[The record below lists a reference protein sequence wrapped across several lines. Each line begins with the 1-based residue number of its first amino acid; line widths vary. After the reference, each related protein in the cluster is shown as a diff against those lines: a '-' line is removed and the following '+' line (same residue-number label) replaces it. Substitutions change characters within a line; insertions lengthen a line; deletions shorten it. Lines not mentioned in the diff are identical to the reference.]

1 MTAKYENLMR
11 NWGLVIF
18 CILAIFSTASISGA
32 ATISGYIYNTAGVV
46 QQNVPVNLLNA
57 DNRSYIPGMGTCS
70 DALGV
75 FQISNIPPGKYLLLA
90 GGDGCNSSTA
100 YAKTFYHVDSSGNFV
115 RTYDPQ
121 NADQFNLTGGEN
133 IPGKNFYLEPGA
145 SISGM
150 VTVPVGATPLNVN
163 IGVNPVGISNW
174 GYGACTDSS
183 GSYSVRGISPG
194 TYRIS
199 AGGSNWCGGS
209 CYQQVFYNNKPDWN
223 SADLITLS
231 AGDSLTINFSLL
243 LGAVISGTIYDK
255 GTVPQPQPNVPVN
268 LWNADNRSYVQGA
281 SSDASGNFIICG
293 IPPGNYFLVAG
304 GGAGPGT
311 VYAQTFYAEDQSGKF
326 VGTYD
331 PQKAYQFNLTGTET
345 LTGKNFYLEPGASI
359 SGTVT
364 VPAGATPQ
372 NVNVGAW
379 PVGINWG
386 YGACTDQYG
395 NYSIKGLP
403 PGTYRI
409 PAGGSNWCGG
419 SFYQQKFYDNKP
431 DSNSADLITLSA
443 GDSRNINFSVVLA
456 AAISGKITGDLGMG
470 GINVVIHDSAGRLVN
485 FQTVS
490 DRGSYYFSGLTPG
503 SYTVKVYD
511 PFLNYQYAEKAGL
524 SVTLGNE
531 TKADFTLIPLEASGV
546 NPPTINRSAIPF
558 MAFVIRYPD
567 QTEERM
573 VLRANISDASGPQP
587 YCLKNVI
594 VEDPAGQI
602 HYLYH
607 QKYEHNL
614 YPNYEFWMNTRDNE
628 LSKFSRIVGDYRFT
642 VIDADGNKDSVTVSL
657 PSYTQNKLD
666 TPVLHEITGEVDPS
680 QPITLSWDS
689 VDGVVFYKVRF
700 SRFGEWLYEQN
711 TRSNYIV
718 VPAAT
723 LDAGAFYNWNVQ
735 AFDGDGTTATPIHY
749 DSLSRTSGFFTKSN
763 VPPSQETLSVQIV
776 PWVPGSP
783 LIPHDA
789 YAGRQTTLKAVAKGG
804 SPPYTHTWNFG
815 DGSFSTPTT
824 TSNRYNLEAFHQY
837 STIADTF
844 YDAQIT
850 VADSTGAT
858 VSARYPIRFWADPS
872 RGVKVNVAI
881 DDALWWL
888 HKNMSRF
895 TSGGIDYGQLS
906 PGSNPSGSTAL
917 ALQAWLLNGH
927 TKNGSP
933 DNPYVEDV
941 NRAISFIIDQL
952 YPISIGPETVAGV
965 TRNPDSNGDG
975 IGLYVKNGARMYETS
990 LVLMALATLQDPSL
1004 TKTIQNLVD
1013 FLAYGQV
1020 EPDAGGGR
1028 GGWRYDANYR
1038 ESDMSVTQFPLIG
1051 LEAAGYHLG
1060 SSVTIPSYVKNEL
1073 RNNFLYFVQNKES
1086 GGFGYSWPNSSVNV
1100 AKTGAGIVGLAL
1112 TGILYDDPR
1121 TTQALSYI
1129 DHEWLTAMSWP
1140 NIAGMR
1146 YNIGDLYAMY
1156 AVMKGMKS
1164 YEMKGYNTTMIG
1176 SHDWYN
1182 EYAIW
1187 EIQHQNSNGSWQSP
1201 VNSYGP
1207 VIDTT
1212 FGVLI
1217 LLPQIFG
1224 IGPTA
1229 VAQASPTNVWVG
1241 QPVTFSHSQSFHRDT
1256 TKTIDLYEW
1265 DFNGDGIIDW
1275 STPSQLETHQYIY
1288 GFAGSYKAT
1297 LKVTDSAGLV
1307 ATDQVTITVISPP
1320 NRPPDCKKAKPN
1332 SAEIW
1337 PPDHKMV
1344 ALTILGVT
1352 DPDGDPVSIIIKK
1365 ITQDEP
1371 VNGLGDGD
1379 TAPDGSGVG
1388 TSTPMVRAERS
1399 GKGNGRVYIISFTA
1413 DDGKSGTCA
1422 GSVSVCVPHDMSPKH
1437 QCVDDGQK
1445 YDSTKP

>member
-1 MTAKYENLMR
+1 
-11 NWGLVIF
+11 
-18 CILAIFSTASISGA
+18 
-32 ATISGYIYNTAGVV
+32 
-46 QQNVPVNLLNA
+46 LN
-57 DNRSYIPGMGTCS
+57 
-70 DALGV
+70 
-75 FQISNIPPGKYLLLA
+75 
-90 GGDGCNSSTA
+90 
-100 YAKTFYHVDSSGNFV
+100 
-115 RTYDPQ
+115 
-121 NADQFNLTGGEN
+121 
-133 IPGKNFYLEPGA
+133 
-145 SISGM
+145 
-150 VTVPVGATPLNVN
+150 
-163 IGVNPVGISNW
+163 
-174 GYGACTDSS
+174 
-183 GSYSVRGISPG
+183 
-194 TYRIS
+194 
-199 AGGSNWCGGS
+199 
-209 CYQQVFYNNKPDWN
+209 
-223 SADLITLS
+223 
-231 AGDSLTINFSLL
+231 
-243 LGAVISGTIYDK
+243 
-255 GTVPQPQPNVPVN
+255 
-268 LWNADNRSYVQGA
+268 
-281 SSDASGNFIICG
+281 
-293 IPPGNYFLVAG
+293 
-304 GGAGPGT
+304 
-311 VYAQTFYAEDQSGKF
+311 
-326 VGTYD
+326 
-331 PQKAYQFNLTGTET
+331 
-345 LTGKNFYLEPGASI
+345 
-359 SGTVT
+359 
-364 VPAGATPQ
+364 
-372 NVNVGAW
+372 
-379 PVGINWG
+379 
-386 YGACTDQYG
+386 
-395 NYSIKGLP
+395 
-403 PGTYRI
+403 
-409 PAGGSNWCGG
+409 
-419 SFYQQKFYDNKP
+419 
-431 DSNSADLITLSA
+431 
-443 GDSRNINFSVVLA
+443 
-456 AAISGKITGDLGMG
+456 AAISGKITGDPSIGVPN
-470 GINVVIHDSAGRLVN
+470 INVVIHDSAGRLVN

-490 DRGSYYFSGLTPG
+490 ARYEGGYSFSALTPG

-511 PFLNYQYAEKAGL
+511 PFLNYQYAEKGGL
-524 SVTLGNE
+524 SVTLGDEIKNV
-531 TKADFTLIPLEASGV
+531 DFQLVLYSPSGQ
-546 NPPTINRSAIPF
+546 NPPIIDRSRVPS
-558 MAFVIRYPD
+558 MVFVRTDPGV
-567 QTEERM
+567 TAERM
-573 VLRANISDASGPQP
+573 VLRAIISDASGPQP

-614 YPNYEFWMNTRDNE
+614 YPNHEFWMNTRDNE
-628 LSKFSRIVGDYRFT
+628 LSQFSRIVGDYRFT

-680 QPITLSWDS
+680 RPITLSWDS
-689 VDGVVFYKVRF
+689 VDGAVFYKVRF

-711 TRSNYIV
+711 TTSNYIE

-723 LDAGAFYNWNVQ
+723 LDAGAFYNWYVQ
-735 AFDGDGTTATPIHY
+735 AFDGNGTTDAPIHY
-749 DSLSRTSGFFTKSN
+749 DSLSRTTGFFTKSSED
-763 VPPSQETLSVQIV
+763 PPQENLSVQIV

-789 YAGRQTTLKAVAKGG
+789 YSGRQTTLKAVAKGG
-804 SPPYTHTWNFG
+804 SPPYTYTWNFG
-815 DGSFSTPTT
+815 DGSAPETKT
-824 TSNRYNLEAFHQY
+824 TSNPYNLDAFHQY
-837 STIADTF
+837 SASSDTF
-844 YDAQIT
+844 YDAQIKVT
-850 VADSTGAT
+850 DSTDAT
-858 VSARYPIRFWADPS
+858 VSARYPIRFWAYPS
-872 RGVKVNVAI
+872 RGVTVNVAI

-888 HKNMSRF
+888 HKTMSRF

-906 PGSNPSGSTAL
+906 PGSNPAGSTAL

-941 NRAISFIIDQL
+941 NRAINFIIDQL
-952 YPISIGPETVAGV
+952 YPISIGPETVAGN
-965 TRNPDSNGDG
+965 TRNPDSNGNG
-975 IGLYVKNGARMYETS
+975 IGLYVKNGTRIYETG
-990 LVLMALATLQDPSL
+990 LVLMALATLKDSSF
-1004 TKTIQNLVD
+1004 TTTIQDLID
-1013 FLAYGQV
+1013 YLAYAQV

-1051 LEAAGYHLG
+1051 LEAAEYNLG
-1060 SSVTIPSYVKNEL
+1060 SSVTIPSYVSVTIPSYVKEEFK
-1073 RNNFLYFVQNKES
+1073 NNFLYFVQNKES

-1129 DHEWLTAMSWP
+1129 DAEWLTAVSWP

-1156 AVMKGMKS
+1156 TVMKGMKS

-1182 EYAIW
+1182 EYAIE

-1229 VAQASPTNVWVG
+1229 VAQASPTNVQVG
-1241 QPVTFSHSQSFHRDT
+1241 DPVTFDHSQSFHRDT
-1256 TKTIDLYEW
+1256 TKTIVSYAW
-1265 DFNGDGIIDW
+1265 DFNGDGVFEW
-1275 STPSQLETHQYIY
+1275 STTNQFATYQYTY
-1288 GFAGSYKAT
+1288 RGPGSYTAT

-1320 NRPPDCKKAKPN
+1320 NRPPDCSKAMPN
-1332 SAEIW
+1332 LAEIW

-1413 DDGKSGTCA
+1413 DDGKSGTCT